1 MIIGIDTG
9 AKGAA
14 VAMLSDGRIIDELR
28 FACATT
34 AELVAMLAEHKPRA
48 VYVERVNVMGA
59 GMRGNAHTAF
69 KQGVGYGTVIGV
81 VMGLGLRLVDVTP
94 SVWQRGV
101 GLPGVAKEEGSAH
114 KRRLRELA
122 QRLLAGRGLKIVA
135 DNCDAALIAEYGRMV
150 ER

>member
-14 VAMLSDGRIIDELR
+14 VAMLPDGRIIDELR
-28 FACATT
+28 MATATT
-34 AELVAMLAEHKPRA
+34 AELVDFLREHGGS
-48 VYVERVNVMGA
+48 VYVERVNVMGS
-59 GMRGNAHTAF
+59 GMKGNRHSAF
-69 KQGVGYGTVIGV
+69 RQGVNYGTVIGA

-94 SVWQRGV
+94 AVWQRAV
-101 GLPGVAKEEGSAH
+101 GLPSVAKEEGPAH

-122 QRLLAGRGLKIVA
+122 QRLLAGRGLKIVG
-135 DNCDAALIAEYGRMV
+135 DNCDAALIAEYGRGV

>member
-9 AKGAA
+9 SKGAA
-14 VAMLSDGRIIDELR
+14 VAMLPDGRIIGELR
-28 FACATT
+28 LASATT

-48 VYVERVNVMGA
+48 VYVERVNVMGQ
-59 GMRGNAHTAF
+59 GMNGNRHTAF
-69 KQGVGYGTVIGV
+69 KQGVGYGTVVGV

-94 SVWQRGV
+94 AVWQRAV
-101 GLPGVAKEEGSAH
+101 GLPSVAKEESPAH

-122 QRLLAGRGLKIVA
+122 QRLLAGRGLKIVG
-135 DNCDAALIAEYGRMV
+135 DNCDAALIAEYGRGV